1 MLYVP
6 YFYLQVEMANT
17 KKTKRKDPKCPMC
30 PFRTSDPE
38 AMRAHLVVCG
48 LQKMERRLKCDECNY
63 ETEKSSNLT
72 RHKDRLHSKVQKVK
86 QQMEGTVSQ
95 EKEEQQ
101 VADSDKEEW
110 EKSDPGDL
118 SDIIGETKE
127 LSDSDSSSD
136 EKEDKNKPDE
146 IEKVSTPD
154 PTVRVP
160 TAPKPVFTPKK
171 ALSVNNSSDS
181 LRDKLKLKWRLAPFK
196 VPRIQRPLIKH
207 SLENKLPVATT
218 SLSPQLG
225 ASLEKTPP
233 TAPKQSGE
241 KISRG
246 VQTEPLRNRKVVW
259 KTTTYQEGDKNIEIV
274 EMEETE
280 YSDI

>member
-1 MLYVP
+1 MPYVAS
-6 YFYLQVEMANT
+6 FYLQVDMANT

-48 LQKMERRLKCDECNY
+48 LQKMERRLKCDECKY

-95 EKEEQQ
+95 EKKEQQ

-136 EKEDKNKPDE
+136 AKEEDKNKPDV
-146 IEKVSTPD
+146 IEKVSTPN

-171 ALSVNNSSDS
+171 ACSFIYL
-181 LRDKLKLKWRLAPFK
+181 F
-196 VPRIQRPLIKH
+196 
-207 SLENKLPVATT
+207 
-218 SLSPQLG
+218 
-225 ASLEKTPP
+225 
-233 TAPKQSGE
+233 
-241 KISRG
+241 
-246 VQTEPLRNRKVVW
+246 VVC
-259 KTTTYQEGDKNIEIV
+259 
-274 EMEETE
+274 
-280 YSDI
+280 